1 VGRGKAAASCFLIY
15 TEGSAEES
23 RLRLEA
29 LVNSQD
35 GFRIAEA
42 DLAQRGP
49 GDFLGSAQAGLPHF
63 TAADLSRDFR
73 MLALARQ
80 DAEFILRRDPFL
92 LSEHNTPLAR
102 DSRQGQDGYE

>member
-1 VGRGKAAASCFLIY
+1 VH
-15 TEGSAEES
+15 TEGASEES
-23 RLRLEA
+23 LRRLEVLA
-29 LVNSQD
+29 DSQD

-63 TAADLSRDFR
+63 TVADLSRDFR
-73 MLALARQ
+73 ILALARQ

-92 LSEHNTPLAR
+92 HSEHNASLAQ
-102 DSRQGQDGYE
+102 SIRQGQEGYE